1 MERISFFA
9 FASDDA
15 PEHERWVAFPYEM
28 RKKGPAR
35 LPIVFPAR
43 TKEAALAAGEAWLAA
58 EVERQGRLDRNLV
71 ERRERMKAL
80 RAARQREGRS

>member
-1 MERISFFA
+1 MAKIDFIA
-9 FASDDA
+9 FSSDDA

-28 RKKGPAR
+28 RKKGAAR

-43 TKEAALAAGEAWLAA
+43 TREAALAACEAWLAA
-58 EVERQGRLDRNLV
+58 EIERQDRLDRNRA

-80 RAARQREGRS
+80 REARSQEAS